1 MTTSGDLEAETL
13 TRGYNSAGHALFCR
27 ILGEP
32 GNTVFSPLSIGSAMA
47 MALAGARG
55 ETEGQIARL
64 FTPTLSRNE
73 RETAHAALLAIL
85 NRYNTNPSP
94 AADDELVELKSD
106 VTIRVRPYI
115 PPETMLVVAN
125 ALVTVQP
132 AILSSKYIAALT
144 NRYGAELLSDATV
157 EQVNAWVRERTNG
170 LISQMI
176 DRLDPV
182 MAAILIS
189 ALYFKANWAS
199 KFVRELT
206 CDQDFHLASGETV
219 KTPMMRNPSVPLGF
233 ATGQG
238 YRAIR
243 MPYVEWKL
251 SMIVVLPDQG
261 QDIAA
266 IGEHLDA
273 SELSRLRDR
282 MASSRNKFFDLV
294 MPRFKTSRRLGLR
307 QYLQELGI
315 ELAFDENQA
324 DFGGIT
330 AELNVPFWIGEIHH
344 SAVVDVN
351 EDGTEAVAATMAVM
365 AGGRFDPP
373 KPEPFNIDHPFLFYI
388 TDDVSGAVLFQGKV
402 ADPRLS

>member
-1 MTTSGDLEAETL
+1 
-13 TRGYNSAGHALFCR
+13 
-27 ILGEP
+27 
-32 GNTVFSPLSIGSAMA
+32 
-47 MALAGARG
+47 
-55 ETEGQIARL
+55 
-64 FTPTLSRNE
+64 
-73 RETAHAALLAIL
+73 
-85 NRYNTNPSP
+85 
-94 AADDELVELKSD
+94 K
-106 VTIRVRPYI
+106 
-115 PPETMLVVAN
+115 LVVAN

-182 MAAILIS
+182 MAAILIN

-219 KTPMMRNPSVPLGF
+219 KTPMIRNPSVPLGF

-251 SMIVVLPDQG
+251 SMTVVLPDQG
-261 QDIAA
+261 QDIVA

-282 MASSRNKFFDLV
+282 
-294 MPRFKTSRRLGLR
+294 
-307 QYLQELGI
+307 
-315 ELAFDENQA
+315 
-324 DFGGIT
+324 
-330 AELNVPFWIGEIHH
+330 
-344 SAVVDVN
+344 
-351 EDGTEAVAATMAVM
+351 
-365 AGGRFDPP
+365 
-373 KPEPFNIDHPFLFYI
+373 
-388 TDDVSGAVLFQGKV
+388 
-402 ADPRLS
+402 